1 MGYCI
6 QNKRNERKTVK
17 NFEEW
22 QRDCYWDDR
31 PGEPCDEKENAEQWA
46 CIADYAVDNRYS
58 ERKKMKTLYLSGA
71 ISNNP
76 NYKQDFQKA
85 YKDLTEAGYT
95 VISPLH
101 ICREDWDWK
110 AYMRQCIKALVLG
123 SDAVA
128 IISSTFYSRG
138 MELEIHIAKNLDIP
152 VERVEYWINLKGDK
166 NGF

>member
-1 MGYCI
+1 MAIYTMYLYDTGKI
-6 QNKRNERKTVK
+6 E
-17 NFEEW
+17 
-22 QRDCYWDDR
+22 
-31 PGEPCDEKENAEQWA
+31 
-46 CIADYAVDNRYS
+46 VDNRYS
-58 ERKKMKTLYLSGA
+58 ERKQMKTLYLSGA

-110 AYMRQCIKALVLG
+110 ACMRQCIKALVLG

-138 MELEIHIAKNLDIP
+138 MDLEIHIAKNLDMP